1 MHRPHVLCAITP
13 LLRVA
18 LGLSLAGAAVGQP
31 LSDATRQALEKLLR
45 DLPKVQAGAMVA
57 DARTGETLFAF
68 NSERPFKPASVQ
80 KLFTTAA
87 ALERFGIDFGLGT
100 WAYLRDGDLLIIGG
114 GDPGLGDERLAKRDD
129 RPVDYVFDEW
139 ANALRTRGVTEIGRI
154 ILDDTIFDD
163 ESRHPDWP
171 RDQADRWYQAPV
183 GGLNVNNNCLDV
195 KLAVNGKGV
204 SLTLQPELPGS
215 WIDNRMG
222 VGRKH
227 EPVARRQ
234 FERDVFEL
242 RGTVTRGGELDS
254 IAVRRPTVFF
264 GHALRTALE
273 KRGIRVNGEIVR
285 ADRENAGANGA
296 TPIGMHET
304 PLVDLLWRC
313 NTFSQNMY
321 AECLMKALAAYDR
334 GKARTGRPGSWAGG
348 REVLIETLTPLGVD
362 FAGVT
367 IRDGCGLS
375 YQNRVPPRAIIQ
387 LLVAMHRHRDARVF
401 EESLARAGEDG
412 SMKNRYNDAA
422 LVGRVVGKTGTLKDT
437 TALAGY
443 LTRDDGRVLAYA
455 ILLEGTQESTP
466 IVEALKLL
474 IAP

>member
-1 MHRPHVLCAITP
+1 
-13 LLRVA
+13 LLNVV
-18 LGLSLAGAAVGQP
+18 LGLWLGGAALGQP
-31 LSDATRQALEKLLR
+31 LNDATRHALEKLFR

-57 DARTGETLFAF
+57 DARSGETLFDL
-68 NSERPFKPASVQ
+68 NGERPFKPASVQ

-87 ALERFGIDFGLGT
+87 ALERFGIDFGLAT
-100 WAYLRDGDLLIIGG
+100 WAYLRDGDLLIVGG
-114 GDPGLGDERLAKRDD
+114 GDPALGDERLAKRDD

-139 ANALRTRGVTEIGRI
+139 ASALRSRGVAEIQRI

-163 ESRHPDWP
+163 EPRHPDWP

-183 GGLNVNNNCLDV
+183 GGLNVNDNCLDV
-195 KLAVNGKGV
+195 KLAVSGRSVN
-204 SLTLQPELPGS
+204 LTLQPEIPGS
-215 WIDNRMG
+215 WIDNRIG
-222 VGRKH
+222 VGKKH

-234 FERDVFEL
+234 FDRDVFEI

-254 IAVRRPTVFF
+254 IAVRRPTAFF
-264 GHALRTALE
+264 GHALRAALE
-273 KRGIRVNGEIVR
+273 KRGIKVRGEIVR
-285 ADRENAGANGA
+285 ADKANAGIAGA

-313 NTFSQNMY
+313 NTFSQNMF

-334 GKARTGRPGSWAGG
+334 GRARTGHPGTWAGG
-348 REVLIETLTPLGVD
+348 RQVLMETLTPLGVD

-387 LLVAMHRHRDARVF
+387 LLVAMHKHRDARVF
-401 EESLARAGEDG
+401 EQSLARAGEDG
-412 SMKNRYNDAA
+412 SMKHRYNDPA
-422 LVGRVVGKTGTLKDT
+422 LVGRVVGKTGTLKET
-437 TALAGY
+437 AALAGL
-443 LTRDDGRVLAYA
+443 LTRDDGRVLAFA
-455 ILLEGTQESTP
+455 ILLDGTQEARP

-474 IAP
+474 VAP